1 MGWFQMTEDQPFID
15 YYRVLNVTP
24 ACDATALETAY
35 RHLAKIYHPDHPET
49 ADVTKFNDVIGA
61 YRALR
66 NPDHRAQYDLSYAAE
81 TGFDFSNESPDDE
94 VCALSD
100 ADAHARI
107 LQCLYQRRREAAQ
120 DAGVGRYFIQ
130 EMLKCSDELYEF
142 HLWYL
147 KAKGL
152 IETTE
157 QGTLAITIEGVDH
170 VISTSR
176 MAVREKLRIAQ
187 ATGSPAPDGS

>member
-1 MGWFQMTEDQPFID
+1 MSEDRPFVD
-15 YYRVLNVTP
+15 YYRVLNVNPT
-24 ACDATALETAY
+24 CDVTALETAY
-35 RHLAKIYHPDHPET
+35 RHLAKMYHPDHHET
-49 ADVTKFNDVIGA
+49 ADIDRFNEVLEA

-66 NPDHRAQYDLSYAAE
+66 NPDQRSQYDLSYSAS
-81 TGFDFSNESPDDE
+81 TGFDFSDLGARDRLSP
-94 VCALSD
+94 LSD

-107 LQCLYQRRREAAQ
+107 LDTLYRRRREAAA

-130 EMLKCSDELYEF
+130 ESLECSDELFEF

-170 VISTSR
+170 VIAASR
-176 MAVREKLRIAQ
+176 TAVREKLLLSQSADKRDQ
-187 ATGSPAPDGS
+187 ADL